1 MDSII
6 NNYRAEFSDARTL
19 SERQQRLYRF
29 ARMLS
34 NIAQTY
40 RIAVVVTN
48 QVNYSSQQD
57 TAKPTGE
64 NIMAHSSTYRIS
76 LRRLHLQHNNNDEN
90 DDDGEIVA
98 KVVRSLYHPENQ
110 AHFMIRKKGIED
122 IQKS

>member
-29 ARMLS
+29 TRMLS

-57 TAKPTGE
+57 TASQLEK
-64 NIMAHSSTYRIS
+64 ILWLIAV
-76 LRRLHLQHNNNDEN
+76 L
-90 DDDGEIVA
+90 
-98 KVVRSLYHPENQ
+98 
-110 AHFMIRKKGIED
+110 IEFL
-122 IQKS
+122 